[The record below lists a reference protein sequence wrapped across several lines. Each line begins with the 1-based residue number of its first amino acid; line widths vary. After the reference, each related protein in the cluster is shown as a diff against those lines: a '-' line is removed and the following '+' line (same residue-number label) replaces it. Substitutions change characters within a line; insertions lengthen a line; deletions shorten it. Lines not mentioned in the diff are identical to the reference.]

1 MKLGI
6 SSYTYTWA
14 IGLPGQMPADPMNY
28 EGLMEKALEFEV
40 GLIQVADNLPLDWM
54 SDGELAEYYQAAT
67 SHGIQLEAG
76 ARGMTEANLEKYI
89 RIAGGIR
96 SPILRFVI
104 DGPDFSPDTDSILGI
119 IRNALPVLQEK
130 NIILALENYER
141 LKASEFAGIV
151 EKIGSDH
158 VGICLDSVNSLG
170 AGEGLESVV
179 ALLGPMTVNLHIK
192 DFSIKRL
199 DHKMGFLIE
208 GLPAGEGM
216 LNIPWI
222 LEHVSDRC
230 QSAILEQ
237 WTPFGENMEDTI
249 ARENE
254 WAKRS
259 ILFLK
264 NLIQ

>member
-6 SSYTYTWA
+6 SSYTYTWT
-14 IGLPGQMPADPMNY
+14 IGVPGQLPADQMNY
-28 EGLMEKALEFEV
+28 EGLIEKALELEV
-40 GLIQVADNLPLDWM
+40 GLIQVADNLPLDRM
-54 SDGELAEYYQAAT
+54 NDAELVDYYQAAM
-67 SHGIQLEAG
+67 SRGIQLEAG

-89 RIAGGIR
+89 RIAGLIR
-96 SPILRFVI
+96 SSILRFVI
-104 DGPDFSPDTDSILGI
+104 DGPDFSPDLNTILGI

-141 LKASEFAGIV
+141 LRAADFAGIV

-170 AGEGLESVV
+170 AGEGLETVV
-179 ALLGPMTVNLHIK
+179 ELLGPLTVNLHIK
-192 DFSIKRL
+192 EFCIKRL

-216 LNIPWI
+216 LNVPWI
-222 LEHVSDRC
+222 LERVSERC
-230 QSAILEQ
+230 HSAILEQ
-237 WTPFGENMEDTI
+237 WIPPEEKLKDTI
-249 ARENE
+249 IKEDE
-254 WAKRS
+254 WAKKS

>member
-14 IGLPGQMPADPMNY
+14 IGLPGQLPADPMNY
-28 EGLMEKALEFEV
+28 DRLLEKALELEV
-40 GLIQVADNLPLDWM
+40 GLIQVADNLPLDRM
-54 SDGELAEYYQAAT
+54 DDTEIADYYRTAMNR
-67 SHGIQLEAG
+67 GIQLEAG

-89 RIAGGIR
+89 RIAGLIR

-104 DGPDFSPDTDSILGI
+104 DGPGFTPDMDTILGI
-119 IRNALPVLQEK
+119 IGNALPVLREK

-141 LKASEFAGIV
+141 LKASDFAGIV
-151 EKIGSDH
+151 ETIGSDH

-170 AGEGLESVV
+170 AGEGLETVV

-192 DFSIKRL
+192 EFSIRRIC
-199 DHKMGFLIE
+199 HNMGFRVE

-216 LNIPWI
+216 LDIPWM
-222 LEHVSDRC
+222 LEQVSDRC

-237 WTPFGENMEDTI
+237 WTPPEGDLEDTI
-249 ARENE
+249 AKEDD
-254 WAKRS
+254 WAKKS

-264 NLIQ
+264 KWIQ

>member
-14 IGLPGQMPADPMNY
+14 IGLPGQLPADPMNY
-28 EGLMEKALEFEV
+28 EGLIEKALELEV
-40 GLIQVADNLPLDWM
+40 GLIQVADNLPLDRM
-54 SDGELAEYYQAAT
+54 KDAELVDYYQAAM
-67 SHGIQLEAG
+67 SRGIQLEAG

-89 RIAGGIR
+89 RIAGLTR
-96 SPILRFVI
+96 SSILRFVI
-104 DGPDFSPDTDSILGI
+104 DGPDFSPDLNTILGI

-141 LKASEFAGIV
+141 LRAADFAGIV

-170 AGEGLESVV
+170 AGEGLETVV
-179 ALLGPMTVNLHIK
+179 ELLGPLTVNLHIK
-192 DFSIKRL
+192 EFRIKRIY
-199 DHKMGFLIE
+199 HKMGFHIE
-208 GLPAGEGM
+208 GLPAGDGM
-216 LNIPWI
+216 LNVPWI
-222 LEHVSDRC
+222 LEHMSERC
-230 QSAILEQ
+230 KSAILEQ
-237 WTPFGENMEDTI
+237 WTPPEKKLKDTI
-249 ARENE
+249 IKEDE
-254 WAKRS
+254 WAKKS